1 MIVPKRALGLAAILL
16 LASCSE
22 AEPDLPY
29 GTVQLMMAN
38 EVQPTAEGYW
48 DSVRYVSELVD
59 GKAVYTEYEPKT
71 EADWLKVEQS
81 AAHLGELGEA
91 LKTPAY
97 AEGRSEDWLVFAQ
110 GLVDVAKAAGDAA
123 KTRDP
128 EKVFE
133 TGGLIYNVC
142 SACHQAFP
150 PAALEPGESQ
160 DAPVVSEPVVS
171 ETVDAAN

>member
-59 GKAVYTEYEPKT
+59 GEEVFTEYEPKT
-71 EADWLKVEQS
+71 DAEWAKVEQS
-81 AAHLGELGEA
+81 ATHLGELGEA

-97 AEGRSEDWLVFAQ
+97 SEGRGEDWMVFAQ
-110 GLVDVAKAAGDAA
+110 GLVDVSKVSLDAA

-128 EKVFE
+128 DKVFE
-133 TGGLIYNVC
+133 TGGLVYNVC
-142 SACHQAFP
+142 SACHQAYP
-150 PAALEPGESQ
+150 PASLTPGESQ
-160 DAPVVSEPVVS
+160 DAPVVSE
-171 ETVDAAN
+171 TVDAAS

>member
-1 MIVPKRALGLAAILL
+1 MIESKPIAALVAVLMLAGCAK
-16 LASCSE
+16 

-59 GKAVYTEYEPKT
+59 GEEVYTEYEPKT
-71 EADWLKVEQS
+71 DADWLKVEQS

-91 LKTPAY
+91 LKSPAY
-97 AEGRSEDWLVFAQ
+97 SEGRGEDWMVFAQ

-123 KTRDP
+123 KTRNPDT
-128 EKVFE
+128 VFE
-133 TGGLIYNVC
+133 TGGLVYNVC
-142 SACHQAFP
+142 SACHQAYP
-150 PAALEPGESQ
+150 PAVLPPEATSLEPS
-160 DAPVVSEPVVS
+160 P
-171 ETVDAAN
+171 DAATDDAS

>member
-1 MIVPKRALGLAAILL
+1 MIEPKRALAVAAMLL
-16 LASCSE
+16 LASCTE
-22 AEPDLPY
+22 AKPDLPY

-38 EVQPTAEGYW
+38 EVQPTSEAYW

-59 GKAVYTEYEPKT
+59 GKEVFTEFEPKT

-97 AEGRSEDWLVFAQ
+97 SEGRGDDWQVFAQ

-128 EKVFE
+128 DKVFE

-142 SACHQAFP
+142 SACHQAHP
-150 PAALEPGESQ
+150 PAALAPGESQ
-160 DAPVVSEPVVS
+160 DPPVTTELPDAP
-171 ETVDAAN
+171 N